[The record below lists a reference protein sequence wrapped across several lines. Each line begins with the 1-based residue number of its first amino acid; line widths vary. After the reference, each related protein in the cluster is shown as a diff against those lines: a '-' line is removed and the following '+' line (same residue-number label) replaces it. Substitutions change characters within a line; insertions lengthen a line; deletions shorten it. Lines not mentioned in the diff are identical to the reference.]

1 MSWFERTWLQLC
13 SLRKEANSET
23 AAYQFSS
30 RPGLLSVSVAE
41 FFFHS
46 DNGWSW
52 RDGEKRPP
60 PMAQDAFDKGV
71 FLISVCRAKFGESR
85 NLEKMIGT
93 PPLDDQM
100 NISLQKNV
108 LNSLQ
113 PPKTASTGPKFCC
126 SQKDSFLKG
135 SFRCSPNH
143 IQHWNM
149 ECHTPLERS
158 RIAFYGY
165 VNFWSP
171 NQTIWWPGA
180 FEGFWR

>member
-1 MSWFERTWLQLC
+1 MYLIKSISAVTNYNSSPC
-13 SLRKEANSET
+13 SI
-23 AAYQFSS
+23 F
-30 RPGLLSVSVAE
+30 LLPTIIDIVNL
-41 FFFHS
+41 FNF
-46 DNGWSW
+46 NYKW
-52 RDGEKRPP
+52 
-60 PMAQDAFDKGV
+60 V

-126 SQKDSFLKG
+126 SQKVSFLKG

>member
-1 MSWFERTWLQLC
+1 MKQQKGDNIKHFSYFGGKILP
-13 SLRKEANSET
+13 NS
-23 AAYQFSS
+23 YQFLENCQNSDDFRKS
-30 RPGLLSVSVAE
+30 RP
-41 FFFHS
+41 
-46 DNGWSW
+46 
-52 RDGEKRPP
+52 RY
-60 PMAQDAFDKGV
+60 AQCQK
-71 FLISVCRAKFGESR
+71 
-85 NLEKMIGT
+85 
-93 PPLDDQM
+93 

-126 SQKDSFLKG
+126 SQKVSFLKG

-171 NQTIWWPGA
+171 NQTIWWLGA

>member
-1 MSWFERTWLQLC
+1 MDLIVQLLPIITPLIRNQLTC
-13 SLRKEANSET
+13 SLPKNVT
-23 AAYQFSS
+23 T
-30 RPGLLSVSVAE
+30 
-41 FFFHS
+41 FHRQQDEIIHFCPS
-46 DNGWSW
+46 PN
-52 RDGEKRPP
+52 KRGNLVLWIYI
-60 PMAQDAFDKGV
+60 FRV
-71 FLISVCRAKFGESR
+71 FLISVCRAKFGESW

-126 SQKDSFLKG
+126 SQKVSFLKG

-180 FEGFWR
+180 IEGFWR

>member
-1 MSWFERTWLQLC
+1 MGGIQHISHPTC
-13 SLRKEANSET
+13 CVGCPACHVCCT
-23 AAYQFSS
+23 ACHF
-30 RPGLLSVSVAE
+30 R
-41 FFFHS
+41 
-46 DNGWSW
+46 
-52 RDGEKRPP
+52 
-60 PMAQDAFDKGV
+60 V

-171 NQTIWWPGA
+171 NQTIWWLEALKATQRWPWFAYMEQQNENFWHWVKSSTSLA
-180 FEGFWR
+180 FRKTWCHT

>member
-1 MSWFERTWLQLC
+1 MTILQLK
-13 SLRKEANSET
+13 SIKSNLIIFLIIMIYFQYRYKLYSFSEGKS
-23 AAYQFSS
+23 Y
-30 RPGLLSVSVAE
+30 LNKLIHVYLYLS
-41 FFFHS
+41 
-46 DNGWSW
+46 W
-52 RDGEKRPP
+52 
-60 PMAQDAFDKGV
+60 V

-180 FEGFWR
+180 IEGFWR

>member
-1 MSWFERTWLQLC
+1 MCQIFDTW
-13 SLRKEANSET
+13 
-23 AAYQFSS
+23 
-30 RPGLLSVSVAE
+30 
-41 FFFHS
+41 
-46 DNGWSW
+46 
-52 RDGEKRPP
+52 
-60 PMAQDAFDKGV
+60 V

-143 IQHWNM
+143 IQH
-149 ECHTPLERS
+149 
-158 RIAFYGY
+158 
-165 VNFWSP
+165 
-171 NQTIWWPGA
+171 
-180 FEGFWR
+180 

>member
-1 MSWFERTWLQLC
+1 MKIFRFHLIWKSYSVIQTWKNINTFLKKS
-13 SLRKEANSET
+13 SL
-23 AAYQFSS
+23 
-30 RPGLLSVSVAE
+30 
-41 FFFHS
+41 
-46 DNGWSW
+46 
-52 RDGEKRPP
+52 KR
-60 PMAQDAFDKGV
+60 V

-180 FEGFWR
+180 IEGFWRL

>member
-1 MSWFERTWLQLC
+1 MI
-13 SLRKEANSET
+13 
-23 AAYQFSS
+23 FSS
-30 RPGLLSVSVAE
+30 TSFIISHWNHCHLAIFGQTFLPR
-41 FFFHS
+41 
-46 DNGWSW
+46 
-52 RDGEKRPP
+52 
-60 PMAQDAFDKGV
+60 V

-180 FEGFWR
+180 IEGFWR

>member
-1 MSWFERTWLQLC
+1 MIKLLLDKQIF
-13 SLRKEANSET
+13 A
-23 AAYQFSS
+23 SS
-30 RPGLLSVSVAE
+30 DARFCRGARN
-41 FFFHS
+41 
-46 DNGWSW
+46 NGHYTQYFVH
-52 RDGEKRPP
+52 R
-60 PMAQDAFDKGV
+60 V

-180 FEGFWR
+180 IEGFWR

>member
-1 MSWFERTWLQLC
+1 MEGRQFEKKELD
-13 SLRKEANSET
+13 SNENERKSI
-23 AAYQFSS
+23 
-30 RPGLLSVSVAE
+30 
-41 FFFHS
+41 S
-46 DNGWSW
+46 DEMRMKWHWNGKVT
-52 RDGEKRPP
+52 R
-60 PMAQDAFDKGV
+60 V

-126 SQKDSFLKG
+126 SQKVSFLKG

-180 FEGFWR
+180 IEGFWRQSFFWKVWPGRKILDIGTPHLPLGLSG

>member
-1 MSWFERTWLQLC
+1 MIFRTERIYIKLILYMMPFYHQI
-13 SLRKEANSET
+13 
-23 AAYQFSS
+23 Y
-30 RPGLLSVSVAE
+30 
-41 FFFHS
+41 
-46 DNGWSW
+46 
-52 RDGEKRPP
+52 KRIW
-60 PMAQDAFDKGV
+60 V

-171 NQTIWWPGA
+171 NQTIWWLEALKATKRRPRTE
-180 FEGFWR
+180 FF